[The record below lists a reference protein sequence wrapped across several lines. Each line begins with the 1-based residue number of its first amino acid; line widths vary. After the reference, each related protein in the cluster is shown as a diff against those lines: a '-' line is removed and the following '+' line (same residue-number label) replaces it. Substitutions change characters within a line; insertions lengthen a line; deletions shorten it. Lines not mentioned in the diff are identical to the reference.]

1 MAVLHKEYF
10 DGKSSS
16 PSATDQIIM
25 DYMEASCKEYYD
37 EEISDD
43 GRFQVWMQLSSLR
56 TGLFS
61 WYDFRENAKVLE
73 IGAGFGALTGILC
86 EKCGH
91 VWATEKLRHRAEA
104 ITSRWE
110 KKKNLDVYVGEWS
123 TMDFGG
129 KFDYVIL
136 TGILERACNGV
147 ADGRQYT
154 DYIRNVSKLLKE
166 DGILL
171 AAVENRLG
179 LKYFC
184 GAKGTYSR
192 KAFDGINGYPNG
204 ARGYTFSRQ
213 EIENIIKEAGFPQ
226 LKFYYPLP
234 DYKLPQL
241 IYTDEYLPEK
251 NLKERLIPYYMD
263 KNSLIAVEIDLYND
277 VIENGAFPFLA
288 NSFLIECG
296 KEKNMNTAVYAAV
309 STDRGKER
317 GCATIIYQGNRV
329 CKKALF
335 QEGIKNLK
343 LLSHNLED
351 LKIHKIPVT
360 DFQWNELEISM
371 PYVSYPMLSNYLKKL
386 MTTDIERFIT
396 ILDQLYELILHSS
409 NQVHEGRNRLM
420 GRLFEHVENEEE
432 KEKIRKLDWGPVLE
446 KAYIELIPLNCFYDP
461 EKGSFLFFDQEFV
474 REEYPA
480 KYTLFRAIHYIYC
493 FIPNAGKCLSQK
505 KLRERYGMEKLWDYF
520 IEEEHRFLDEIR
532 NHRRYSQFYRWAR
545 IDKKAVYKNADKLRS
560 EEETIAEYKISD
572 KMKRIWKV
580 ELAMLDEVERI
591 CRKYKLTYFLV
602 HGSLL
607 GALRHKG
614 FIPWDDDLDIA
625 MPRKDYEQ
633 FLQIADRELKEPLSL
648 HTPKTEE
655 DMFWGGYARMR
666 NGATTGMEVRF
677 LERRGNLGIWID
689 ILPLDICPVDENK
702 FELKQ
707 KKIRHCHRLINA
719 KIYKKN
725 CRKFGDIKNIKWNC
739 YKLMAKFYSHDK
751 LCNMLDDA
759 MRMYEDEDSMDVA
772 FFTSSYGH
780 RRLSAK
786 DFAGTKELEFEQRK
800 APVPVG
806 YENYLF
812 MTMGKDY
819 LKYPPEEERKPKHKG
834 IFDPERPY
842 KEYTGILCGMFEDV
856 KGKQI
861 IVFGTGK
868 MFEDYMQKFGRK
880 YCPSFLVDND
890 ETKWGRQRMGIDVK
904 KPEAIFDVPEDNRRL
919 IICSFYYR
927 EIIQQLEQL
936 GIYDYKVYVQRIE
949 WILKT
954 EEERNNYLGQER

>member
-1 MAVLHKEYF
+1 MWGISMAVLHKEYF
-10 DGKSSS
+10 DGKSLS
-16 PSATDQIIM
+16 PSAIDQTIL
-25 DYMEASCKEYYD
+25 DYMETSCKEYYD

-61 WYDFRENAKVLE
+61 WYDFRKNAEVLE

-91 VWATEKLRHRAEA
+91 VWATEKLWHRAAA
-104 ITSRWE
+104 IASRWE
-110 KKKNLDVYVGEWS
+110 KKKNLDVYAGEWS
-123 TMDFGG
+123 KMNFGR

-136 TGILERACNGV
+136 TGILEKACNGV
-147 ADGRQYT
+147 ADRRQYI
-154 DYIRNVSKLLKE
+154 DYIKNVLKLLKK

-171 AAVENRLG
+171 VAVENRLG

-192 KAFDGINGYPNG
+192 KAFEGINGYPNG
-204 ARGYTFSRQ
+204 GRGYTFSRQ
-213 EIENIIKEAGFPQ
+213 ELNNIIKEAGFSQ

-234 DYKLPQL
+234 DYKLPQM
-241 IYTDEYLPEK
+241 IYTDEYLPER
-251 NLKERLIPYYMD
+251 NLKERLIPYYTD
-263 KNSLIAVEIDLYND
+263 KNSLIVMEIDLYDD
-277 VIENGAFPFLA
+277 VIENGAFPFFA
-288 NSFLIECG
+288 NSFLVECG
-296 KEKNMNTAVYAAV
+296 KEEDMNTAVYAAV
-309 STDRGKER
+309 STDRGMER
-317 GCATIIYQGNRV
+317 GCATVIYQENKV
-329 CKKALF
+329 CKRALF
-335 QEGIKNLK
+335 REGIKNLK
-343 LLSHNLED
+343 LMCHNLED
-351 LKIHKIPVT
+351 LKTHKIPVV
-360 DFQWNELEISM
+360 DYQWNGTDISM
-371 PYVSYPMLSNYLKKL
+371 PYVPYPMLSNYLKL
-386 MTTDIERFIT
+386 LIAADTERFIK
-396 ILDQLYELILHSS
+396 ILDQLYALILHSS
-409 NQVHEGRNRLM
+409 NQIHGRNKLAEW
-420 GRLFEHVENEEE
+420 LCEQSENEEE
-432 KEKIRKLDWGPVLE
+432 KEIIRMLDWGPVLE
-446 KAYIELIPLNCFYDP
+446 KVYIELIPLNCFYDP
-461 EKGSFLFFDQEFV
+461 EKGAFLFFDQEFV

-493 FIPNAGKCLSQK
+493 FTPNAGKYLSQK
-505 KLRERYGMEKLWDYF
+505 KLYERYGMERLWNYF
-520 IEEEHRFLDEIR
+520 VKEEHRFLDEIR
-532 NHRRYSQFYRWAR
+532 NHRKYGQFYLWAG
-545 IDKKAVYKNADKLRS
+545 IDKKAVYKNADKLQS
-560 EEETIAEYKISD
+560 EEERIAEYKISD
-572 KMKRIWKV
+572 KMKRTWKV

-625 MPRKDYEQ
+625 MPRKDYDQ
-633 FLQIADRELKEPLSL
+633 FLQIAESELKEPLSL

-666 NGATTGMEVRF
+666 NGITTGMEVRF
-677 LERRGNLGIWID
+677 LGRKGNLGIWID
-689 ILPLDICPVDENK
+689 ILPLDICPMDESK
-702 FELKQ
+702 FEKKQ
-707 KKIRHCHRLINA
+707 RRIRHCHRLINA
-719 KIYKKN
+719 KINKKTPV
-725 CRKFGDIKNIKWNC
+725 KIGDIKKINWNC
-739 YKLMAKFYSHDK
+739 YKLMAKFYSHEK
-751 LCNMLDDA
+751 ICHMLDDA
-759 MRMYEDEDSMDVA
+759 MQMYDGEDSEDVA

-786 DFAGTKELEFEQRK
+786 DFMGTKLLEFEHRK
-800 APVPVG
+800 VPVPAG

-834 IFDPERPY
+834 IFDPERTY
-842 KEYTGILCGMFEDV
+842 KEYTDILCGKFDNV

-861 IVFGTGK
+861 ILFGSGK

-880 YCPSFLVDND
+880 YRPSFLVDND
-890 ETKWGRQRMGIDVK
+890 ETKWGRQRMGIDIK
-904 KPEAIFDVPEDNRRL
+904 KPEAIFDVSEDNRRL

-936 GIYDYKVYVQRIE
+936 GIHEYKVYVQRID

-954 EEERNNYLGQER
+954 EEERK